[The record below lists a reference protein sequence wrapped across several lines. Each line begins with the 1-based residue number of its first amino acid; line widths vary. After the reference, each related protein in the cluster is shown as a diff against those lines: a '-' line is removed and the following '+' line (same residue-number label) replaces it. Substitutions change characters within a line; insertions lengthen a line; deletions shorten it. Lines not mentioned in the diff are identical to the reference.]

1 MKNGTYL
8 ALATT
13 VISRRRPSHSN
24 EAVQRKES
32 GAVIGRRR
40 ASKCFAGSNDQSRW
54 LPISGTEAAERYLDL
69 SPSAQVAADV
79 AAEEITSQRLR
90 GLSKVLCPEKAPCQQ
105 RRGQTHSR

>member
-40 ASKCFAGSNDQSRW
+40 ASKCFAGSNDQSKW

-79 AAEEITSQRLR
+79 ARYCRRL
-90 GLSKVLCPEKAPCQQ
+90 VCPLVMSA
-105 RRGQTHSR
+105 TNLVSI